1 MLVEITFTNP
11 KSFNRKPFGSARKY
25 ESQEHVDRYIKY
37 MERKGFVL
45 DEVYEIQ

>member
-11 KSFNRKPFGSARKY
+11 KGLNPKPFGKARNY

-37 MERKGFVL
+37 MQKKGFIL

>member
-1 MLVEITFTNP
+1 MLVEITFINP
-11 KSFNRKPFGSARKY
+11 KGFSSKPFGKARNY

-37 MERKGFVL
+37 MQRKGFIL

>member
-11 KSFNRKPFGSARKY
+11 KGFNSKPFGGARNY

-37 MERKGFVL
+37 MERKGFTL

>member
-1 MLVEITFTNP
+1 MLLEITFTNP
-11 KSFNRKPFGSARKY
+11 KGFSSKPFGSVRKF

-45 DEVYEIQ
+45 DEVYEVD